1 MRTMSEESTGN
12 LSDQR
17 SFEERV
23 FARFDAMDSRFNGM
37 DSGFEAIDSRFNSI
51 DGRLERIEARVEVLE
66 VRADNRDR
74 ETKPMWERALEE
86 ILQVK
91 DAVMELTRKVDVLS
105 RDLLTVRADQ
115 IRLDSRLD
123 RIEAKQ

>member
-1 MRTMSEESTGN
+1 MSEESTGN
-12 LSDQR
+12 LNDQR

-23 FARFDAMDSRFNGM
+23 FARFDAMDSRF
-37 DSGFEAIDSRFNSI
+37 DSI
-51 DGRLERIEARVEVLE
+51 DGRLDRIESRVEVLE

-74 ETKPMWERALEE
+74 ETKPMWERTLDE

-105 RDLLTVRADQ
+105 RDVLSVRADQ
-115 IRLDSRLD
+115 LRLDSRLD